1 MLYYR
6 IVEEKLYDYSDYKY
20 SEECLETDIITKEEL
35 QEHPNKV
42 IVGDI
47 EIEIEVPEFEIKT
60 KQKTHVETKTIK
72 GLILNP
78 NYEQEQA
85 QKEAERVGNL
95 TMTALDF
102 ITFLRQCG
110 LTLEQIRAYL
120 DSNIELDTQL
130 KYCQNVYCKVASSV
144 MPITV
149 GDITITAEM
158 VENAFK
164 VKNGE
169 L

>member
-1 MLYYR
+1 MQYFAN
-6 IVEEKLYDYSDYKY
+6 INSINKLISIDKGQLIEDEYGSTDVLNIEV
-20 SEECLETDIITKEEL
+20 SEEVYNNAKQYGANYYIYS
-35 QEHPNKV
+35 N
-42 IVGDI
+42 G
-47 EIEIEVPEFEIKT
+47 EI
-60 KQKTHVETKTIK
+60 
-72 GLILNP
+72 ILNP

-85 QKEAERVGNL
+85 QKEAERIGEL

-102 ITFLRQCG
+102 ITFLRQSG

-130 KYCQNVYCKVASSV
+130 KYCQNVYCKVARAV

-149 GDITITAEM
+149 GEITITAEM

-164 VKNGE
+164 IKNGE
-169 L
+169 TL

>member
-1 MLYYR
+1 MYYA
-6 IVEEKLYDYSDYKY
+6 IITNGIIDGKGQCECTGEDTFSIEITEEVYNNLDHYIYSDGQ
-20 SEECLETDIITKEEL
+20 I
-35 QEHPNKV
+35 
-42 IVGDI
+42 
-47 EIEIEVPEFEIKT
+47 
-60 KQKTHVETKTIK
+60 
-72 GLILNP
+72 ILNP

-85 QKEAERVGNL
+85 QKEAERIGEL

-120 DSNIELDTQL
+120 DANIELDTQL
-130 KYCQNVYCKVASSV
+130 KYCQNVYCKVARSV

-149 GDITITAEM
+149 GNITITPEM

-169 L
+169 EV

>member
-1 MLYYR
+1 MQYYAL
-6 IVEEKLYDYSDYKY
+6 INSKNILIDFDISPMVSDEYGSSDVQNIEVSEEIYNNAQQYGSNYYIYSDGQ
-20 SEECLETDIITKEEL
+20 I
-35 QEHPNKV
+35 
-42 IVGDI
+42 
-47 EIEIEVPEFEIKT
+47 
-60 KQKTHVETKTIK
+60 
-72 GLILNP
+72 ILNP
-78 NYEQEQA
+78 NYKQEQA
-85 QKEAERVGNL
+85 QKEAERIGEL

-110 LTLEQIRAYL
+110 LTLEQIKAYL
-120 DSNIELDTQL
+120 DNNIELDTQL
-130 KYCQNVYCKVASSV
+130 KYCQNVYCKVARSV

-149 GDITITAEM
+149 GNITITAEM

>member
-1 MLYYR
+1 MFYAF
-6 IVEEKLYDYSDYKY
+6 IDSKNKLSGFSSGSITITDEYGSSDV
-20 SEECLETDIITKEEL
+20 
-35 QEHPNKV
+35 QN
-42 IVGDI
+42 
-47 EIEIEVPEFEIKT
+47 IEVSNEIYNNA
-60 KQKTHVETKTIK
+60 KQYGSNYYIYSN
-72 GLILNP
+72 GQIILNP

-85 QKEAERVGNL
+85 QKEAERIGEL

-130 KYCQNVYCKVASSV
+130 TYCQNVYCKVACSV

-149 GDITITAEM
+149 GGITITAEM
-158 VENAFK
+158 VIQAFK
-164 VKNGE
+164 IKNRKE
-169 L
+169 

>member
-1 MLYYR
+1 MYYAF
-6 IVEEKLYDYSDYKY
+6 IDSKNKLVEFSADSLTVTDEYGSENVQNIEV
-20 SEECLETDIITKEEL
+20 SEEIYNNVMQHGSNYYIYSNDE
-35 QEHPNKV
+35 
-42 IVGDI
+42 IV
-47 EIEIEVPEFEIKT
+47 
-60 KQKTHVETKTIK
+60 
-72 GLILNP
+72 LNP

-85 QKEAERVGNL
+85 EKKAERIGNL

-120 DSNIELDTQL
+120 DNNIELDTQL
-130 KYCQNVYCKVASSV
+130 KYCQNVYCKVACSV

-149 GDITITAEM
+149 GDITITADM
-158 VENAFK
+158 VEQAFK